1 MKLRNLENKDAA
13 FMLEWMH
20 DTSVVKYMRSDFIN
34 KTKNDCLEFIKNSNQ
49 SNIDIH
55 KEIVD
60 NNDEYLGSVSLKN
73 ICNKSAEFAI
83 IIRKKTMGKGVASFA
98 MKEIIS
104 FGFQILKLE
113 YIYWCVNYKN
123 IRAIKFY
130 DKLGYKKVL
139 FDTNLKSRVIG
150 GGTAQK
156 RLITL
161 FGIKFLKKNFT
172 LCLLYNFLHNLL
184 LTIR

>member
-20 DTSVVKYMRSDFIN
+20 DTSVIKYMRSDFIN

-55 KEIVD
+55 KAIVD

-150 GGTAQK
+150 GGYSSK
-156 RLITL
+156 E
-161 FGIKFLKKNFT
+161 FNNFIWYQISKEEFYT
-172 LCLLYNFLHNLL
+172 MSSL
-184 LTIR
+184 

>member
-55 KEIVD
+55 KAIVD

-83 IIRKKTMGKGVASFA
+83 IIRKKTMAK
-98 MKEIIS
+98 IC
-104 FGFQILKLE
+104 
-113 YIYWCVNYKN
+113 Y
-123 IRAIKFY
+123 
-130 DKLGYKKVL
+130 
-139 FDTNLKSRVIG
+139 
-150 GGTAQK
+150 
-156 RLITL
+156 
-161 FGIKFLKKNFT
+161 
-172 LCLLYNFLHNLL
+172 
-184 LTIR
+184 

>member
-1 MKLRNLENKDAA
+1 M
-13 FMLEWMH
+13 
-20 DTSVVKYMRSDFIN
+20 
-34 KTKNDCLEFIKNSNQ
+34 EFIKNSNQ
-49 SNIDIH
+49 SNADIH
-55 KEIVD
+55 KAIAN
-60 NNDEYLGSVSLKN
+60 NNDEYLGFVSLKN

-113 YIYWCVNYKN
+113 YIYWGVNYKN

-150 GGTAQK
+150 GTAQK

-172 LCLLYNFLHNLL
+172 LCLLYNFLYYLL